1 MTIFGT
7 PGPTVEDR
15 RETGLRRAHVRG
27 AEVDPGPPTI
37 KARVAVACG
46 VALAAAAIAA
56 VRIRV
61 DMGGIVN
68 DLGYFVSAG
77 KALLD
82 GENPYRVGMYIYPLP
97 AAVAAAPFS
106 VLPFA
111 WSAVLFIGL
120 SMGFSAFALTR
131 EGYHRLPILMS
142 FPALTAMTAGQWA
155 PLILCAAFGSG
166 WGWVA
171 AIKPTLGTAML
182 ARRMDWRGGLV
193 AAACASLTL
202 IIDPRWPIEWLR
214 AMLQFS
220 GVKMHHIPAL
230 VPGGVLLLL
239 AAIRWRTESG
249 RLLLAM
255 SLIPQSMF
263 FYDQLALGL
272 LAQTFRQSLICAL
285 WSYAVMLLAYM
296 CAPSGLNTLP
306 QNAAYLS
313 RIIVWGYYLPALAWV
328 LWTGRRHPVIRA
340 GL

>member
-1 MTIFGT
+1 MTTFGIR
-7 PGPTVEDR
+7 PPVAPALGEP
-15 RETGLRRAHVRG
+15 GLRRPDVRG
-27 AEVDPGPPTI
+27 AEADPGPPALRT
-37 KARVAVACG
+37 RLAVACG
-46 VALAAAAIAA
+46 VAIAAACIAA
-56 VRIRV
+56 IRTRV
-61 DMGGIVN
+61 DLGGIVN
-68 DLGYFVSAG
+68 DLGYFVRAG
-77 KALLD
+77 RALLD
-82 GENPYRVGMYIYPLP
+82 GDNPYRVGMYIYPLP

-120 SMGFSAFALTR
+120 SMGLSAFALTR

-171 AIKPTLGTAML
+171 AIKPTLGGAML
-182 ARRMDWRGGLV
+182 ARRLDWRGALL
-193 AAACASLTL
+193 AAACATLTL

-220 GVKMHHIPAL
+220 GVKMHHIPVL

-272 LAQTFRQSLICAL
+272 VAQTFRQSLVCAL
-285 WSYAVMLLAYM
+285 WSYAVAVFAYV
-296 CAPSGLNTLP
+296 CAPSGLDTLP

-313 RIIVWGYYLPALAWV
+313 RMIVWGYYLPALAWV
-328 LWTGRRHPVIRA
+328 LWTAPRRPVIRDR
-340 GL
+340 L